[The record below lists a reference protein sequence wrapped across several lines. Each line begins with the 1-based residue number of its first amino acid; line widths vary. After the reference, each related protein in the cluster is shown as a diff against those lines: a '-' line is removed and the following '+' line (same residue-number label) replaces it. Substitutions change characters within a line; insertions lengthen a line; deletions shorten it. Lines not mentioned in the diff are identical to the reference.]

1 MARRLFAFFGLVL
14 LMSCQGRD
22 RPVARADGVVVTE
35 RELRQALWER
45 YGAATLQELLV
56 WKIAKSEAQK
66 RGITVSE
73 AEVQNALKSRFSPTT
88 PRHLVETE
96 LLLEKLA
103 WAMAEVSEAEAR
115 RYFEAHRE
123 EFERPERVRLRDI
136 TLESKENA
144 EAIYQALR
152 LRNGTNFA
160 DLARHFSVNP
170 ATRQHGGDMGIIAVR
185 DLHPKLQAV
194 VRKLKVGEFSRPV
207 PLDGEWVIVK
217 LEERMPAER
226 KTFEEV
232 QGQVIASLRRRKAAE
247 LKLTLPERWLRQGKV
262 QVLDAS
268 LRKSLTLPKGAER
281 R

>member
-1 MARRLFAFFGLVL
+1 MARWLFAFFGLVL

-144 EAIYQALR
+144 EAIYQSRCGCATERTSPTL
-152 LRNGTNFA
+152 
-160 DLARHFSVNP
+160 P
-170 ATRQHGGDMGIIAVR
+170 ATF
-185 DLHPKLQAV
+185 P
-194 VRKLKVGEFSRPV
+194 STP
-207 PLDGEWVIVK
+207 P
-217 LEERMPAER
+217 PANMVA
-226 KTFEEV
+226 TW
-232 QGQVIASLRRRKAAE
+232 ALSLCEICTRSCK
-247 LKLTLPERWLRQGKV
+247 PSCGN
-262 QVLDAS
+262 
-268 LRKSLTLPKGAER
+268 
-281 R
+281 